1 MGKEGMQEMGGGP
14 GAQGVIQKL
23 GMGVGRG
30 GKSWRG
36 GSRAG
41 EGGEMQEVGR
51 GEMQEVGRGM
61 RGRSPEEPPQEGVR
75 ALDPLLGLRHEL
87 HGLPLLAGAVHR
99 SRFSCC
105 PFLLSSSSSSAAAP
119 GARRA
124 RARGGARAG
133 CGMRDPAGIGDERL
147 LPAGGTRAAAALGLF
162 PERDSFGS

>member
-1 MGKEGMQEMGGGP
+1 MDPEPGKVGEMQEAEGGS
-14 GAQGVIQKL
+14 
-23 GMGVGRG
+23 RRWEG
-30 GKSWRG
+30 GRG

-41 EGGEMQEVGR
+41 
-51 GEMQEVGRGM
+51 GM

-75 ALDPLLGLRHEL
+75 ALDPLLGLRHQL

-99 SRFSCC
+99 SRFSCS
-105 PFLLSSSSSSAAAP
+105 PSSSASSSSAAAAP

-147 LPAGGTRAAAALGLF
+147 LPAEIGNERLLPAGIGNERLLPAGGTRAAAALESF
-162 PERDSFGS
+162 PERDSFGR